1 MGRALRLLTL
11 SGLTAISLALLTW
24 VAIQLDALSA
34 GTASAAPAAQAN
46 NLTVLVGGGQ
56 DTLQATNFFP
66 MTVRIRQGDTVNWK
80 PNADEVHTVSFIK
93 GVTQWGPGAAQFPL
107 GAPG

>member
-11 SGLTAISLALLTW
+11 SGLTVISLSLLTW

-46 NLTVLVGGGQ
+46 NLTVLVGAGQ
-56 DTLQATNFFP
+56 DTLQAINFFP
-66 MTVRIRQGDTVNWK
+66 QNVRV
-80 PNADEVHTVSFIK
+80 
-93 GVTQWGPGAAQFPL
+93 PG
-107 GAPG
+107 